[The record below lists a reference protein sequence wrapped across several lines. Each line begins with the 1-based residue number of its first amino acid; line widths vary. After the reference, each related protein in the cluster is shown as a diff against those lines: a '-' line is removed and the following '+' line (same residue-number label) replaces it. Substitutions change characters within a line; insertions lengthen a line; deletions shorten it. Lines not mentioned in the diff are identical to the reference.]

1 MGWLFLAVGIVFEVA
16 GTTSMKLSDG
26 FANPVPSVLVFVFY
40 AFSFVA
46 LMFAL
51 KHIDLSIAYA
61 IWAGVGTAVVAA
73 IGVMMFNEPMSLFKG
88 LCIGLVIAGV
98 IGLRAAESAPH

>member
-1 MGWLFLAVGIVFEVA
+1 MGWIFLAVGIVLEVA
-16 GTTSMKLSDG
+16 GTTSMKLSNG

-40 AFSFVA
+40 GFSFVA

-61 IWAGVGTAVVAA
+61 IWAGVGTVVVVM
-73 IGVMMFNEPMSLFKG
+73 IGVVMFNEPMNLFKG

-98 IGLRAAESAPH
+98 IGLRVAEAAPR